1 MHAKVCNS
9 RAFFILFVD
18 NNKNSAV
25 QYAGFTCMP
34 FLGGFLSFVMGSRN
48 IPIVG
53 NFLILNQFTAPAFF
67 MAVAAATLFGL
78 LAFVFQDSIPKP
90 KKKGKPT
97 EPSAALVASNA
108 SAAKYLMGAPSDVSL
123 ARSAED
129 DWPPAEFR
137 RNSDSGIGYDGIFV
151 DSDDETGPADSTQS
165 SSGQGEKIP
174 MVSSSSSAGYGS
186 LPPDAELVGIEDT
199 DEPVSPPPAE
209 PCCVMPSVPDM
220 LIYGGFLL
228 NMSTKGTI
236 ACFETL
242 GAKYAMT
249 NFDFTSAE
257 AGSTFATFG
266 MVGVGSLLSMRIIC
280 RFFND
285 VQIVLGGMLVMISA
299 CVLLL
304 PNSADA
310 GGLSLFMW
318 SVFLMYSIGYP
329 IGHTAVRV

>member
-1 MHAKVCNS
+1 M
-9 RAFFILFVD
+9 LFLSPLFTT
-18 NNKNSAV
+18 KNSAV
-25 QYAGFTCMP
+25 QYTGFTCMP
-34 FLGGFLSFVMGSRN
+34 FLGGFLSFLMGSRN
-48 IPIVG
+48 IPVVG
-53 NFLILNQFTAPAFF
+53 NLLVLNQFTAPAFS
-67 MAVAAATLFGL
+67 MAAAAATLFGL
-78 LAFVFQDSIPKP
+78 LALVFQDSIPKP

-97 EPSAALVASNA
+97 EPSAALVASDA

-123 ARSAED
+123 ARSAGD

-137 RNSDSGIGYDGIFV
+137 PNPDSGTGYAGVFV
-151 DSDDETGPADSTQS
+151 DSDDETGPADSTPS
-165 SSGQGEKIP
+165 SSGLGENIP
-174 MVSSSSSAGYGS
+174 MVLSSSGGYGS
-186 LPPDAELVGIEDT
+186 LPPDAELVGVDDIDG
-199 DEPVSPPPAE
+199 PVSPPPAE
-209 PCCVMPSVPDM
+209 PCCVMPSVSDM

-266 MVGVGSLLSMRIIC
+266 MIGVGSLLSMRIIC

-329 IGHTAVRV
+329 IGHTAVRVSRFFTSIY

>member
-1 MHAKVCNS
+1 
-9 RAFFILFVD
+9 
-18 NNKNSAV
+18 
-25 QYAGFTCMP
+25 MP
-34 FLGGFLSFVMGSRN
+34 FLGGFLSFVMESRN

-53 NFLILNQFTAPAFF
+53 NFLVLSQFTAPAFF
-67 MAVAAATLFGL
+67 MAATAAILFGL
-78 LAFVFQDSIPKP
+78 LALVFQDSIPKP
-90 KKKGKPT
+90 KKQGKPT
-97 EPSAALVASNA
+97 EPSAALVASDA

-123 ARSAED
+123 ARSDGD
-129 DWPPAEFR
+129 DWPPAEFP
-137 RNSDSGIGYDGIFV
+137 RNSDSGIGFDGVFV
-151 DSDDETGPADSTQS
+151 DSDDETGPTGSTQTQS
-165 SSGQGEKIP
+165 SGGLGEKIP
-174 MVSSSSSAGYGS
+174 MVLSSSSAGYGS
-186 LPPDAELVGIEDT
+186 LPPDAELVGVEDIN
-199 DEPVSPPPAE
+199 EPVPPSPPPAE
-209 PCCVMPSVPDM
+209 PCCVMPSVSDM

-266 MVGVGSLLSMRIIC
+266 MIGVGSLLSMRIIC

-285 VQIVLGGMLVMISA
+285 VQIVIGGMLVMITA

-304 PNSADA
+304 PNPADA
-310 GGLSLFMW
+310 GGLSLFIW
-318 SVFLMYSIGYP
+318 AVFLMYSIGYP